1 LSTGIEE
8 LEVHVQCPSVVSLRK
23 RAVSK
28 LISWGLYVVDLALGF
43 LDDVLSHV
51 ELLRSLTSR

>member
-1 LSTGIEE
+1 
-8 LEVHVQCPSVVSLRK
+8 VQCPSVVSLRK

>member
-1 LSTGIEE
+1 MCSL
-8 LEVHVQCPSVVSLRK
+8 SVVSL